1 MWKKILF
8 WTLAVVITIGAS
20 VYQRMT
26 GPTHPKRLTAEING
40 AEYSFKFPRS
50 GGETDCA
57 VVLKGFGKSDAG
69 VAVTDEPSGESRTTG
84 TIYWKRYPSQDEY
97 SKIEMQP
104 TPEGLTAS
112 LPVQPAAGKLEYY
125 LSIGTQTIGTG
136 GIITTNNYYFKDE
149 PLIIRFKGDVPAW
162 VLIPH
167 ILCMFLSMLFAA
179 YALLSALAN
188 MPCYKKNITI
198 AFWIIMVG
206 GFILGPL
213 VQKYAFDIYWSGFP
227 FGGDLTD
234 NKTLFAAIALL
245 AAVLTKRFNWNR
257 WVVIAA
263 VLVMFV
269 VFSIPHSMRGSELD
283 HSTGKVI
290 TAQLIAPDLA
300 RINCL

>member
-8 WTLAVVITIGAS
+8 WTLAVIITLGAS

-26 GPTHPKRLTAEING
+26 GPTHPQYLKTNING
-40 AEYSFKFPRS
+40 VDYSFKFTRS
-50 GGETDCA
+50 GGETDCPIL
-57 VVLKGFGKSDAG
+57 LKGFGGLDKG
-69 VAVTDEPSGESRTTG
+69 IAVTDKSTGESQATA
-84 TIYWKRYPSQDEY
+84 TIYWRKYPSEDAF

-104 TPEGLTAS
+104 VAEGLSAS

-125 LSIGTQTIGTG
+125 VAIGTKTEGSS
-136 GIITTNNYYFKDE
+136 GIVTTDHYYFKDE
-149 PLIIRFKGDVPAW
+149 PLIIRFKGDVPMW

-167 ILCMFLSMLFAA
+167 IICMFASMLFAA
-179 YALLSALAN
+179 YAFLCALAN
-188 MPCYKKNITI
+188 MPQYKKNITI

-227 FGGDLTD
+227 FGSDLTD

-245 AAVLTKRFNWNR
+245 AAVLTKKFQWNR
-257 WVVIAA
+257 WVAVAA

-283 HSTGKVI
+283 HTTGKVG
-290 TAQLIAPDLA
+290 TAQVDV
-300 RINCL
+300 NK